1 VKCKCIVP
9 HAYEIRIQRAWWM
22 RMLPFSAAY
31 YCTHCQVKSLQ
42 FRRRPATARDPV
54 IGSRH

>member
-1 VKCKCIVP
+1 MKCKCIVP

-22 RMLPFSAAY
+22 RMIPFSAAY

-42 FRRRPATARDPV
+42 LRRGDRPARDTAAA
-54 IGSRH
+54 SRH